1 MPTMSELMGCAS
13 PTNTRLANDRYL
25 TPAWCVQ
32 ALARVESE
40 HWPETLWEPCSGA
53 GDIADVL
60 LTRTRVVESDL
71 ISCRERPRIR
81 QLDFLKTTQKLATGI
96 VTNPP
101 YRYATAFIEHAV
113 ELGVTYHAWLLKADF
128 LCAQQRLKLVQEFG
142 YPARIWGLT
151 ERPDFLGQGGPT
163 MNCAWL
169 VWDGVNKTHSR
180 FELLSRCCDE

>member
-1 MPTMSELMGCAS
+1 MLEHAS
-13 PTNTRLANDRYL
+13 
-25 TPAWCVQ
+25 
-32 ALARVESE
+32 
-40 HWPETLWEPCSGA
+40 
-53 GDIADVL
+53 
-60 LTRTRVVESDL
+60 VVESDL
-71 ISCRERPRIR
+71 VACSERPQIH
-81 QLDFLKTTQKLATGI
+81 QLDFLKTTARLAPAI

-101 YRYATAFIEHAV
+101 FKHATAFIEHAV

-128 LCAQQRLKLVQEFG
+128 LGAQQRLKLVQEFG